1 MIKKGFL
8 TFLLIS
14 SLAFGAL
21 AQEKSVLS
29 MEEALEA
36 AKGAVLAP
44 QATFS
49 DEYSTYYISYFS
61 DSQTWEVVFFAKP
74 KNGILMLNQNI
85 IISLDK
91 NGNVLNQRNM

>member
-29 MEEALEA
+29 MEEALAIAQE
-36 AKGAVLAP
+36 
-44 QATFS
+44 QQ
-49 DEYSTYYISYFS
+49 E
-61 DSQTWEVVFFAKP
+61 QVVQP
-74 KNGILMLNQNI
+74 ITEE
-85 IISLDK
+85 
-91 NGNVLNQRNM
+91 